1 MGFQS
6 EGSTSTPPREAVPG
20 GRRRLDPDLRPRILG
35 PGVYTAGRAPHC
47 PKVLKAE
54 RRPGPFMHPIKAA
67 PAPRGNSDT
76 CKAAHTK
83 MQWRDR
89 ARLCRAVPG
98 SVAATGPLRAAG
110 LLRGA
115 DSPGEAPR
123 YMAVPLPKPVL
134 AMPPSLFSAK
144 QNHWS
149 PNHVG
154 THVCEHT
161 HTPHAHGHRM
171 CPKTARGVR
180 RGSSSFREQKLY
192 CSVKQTDSPA
202 VSSSGQEVLRL
213 CLRRGG
219 HCRRPG
225 KGSEGVPSTKPPC
238 GQRRGHDLRHFPG
251 ASSGSGDKRAKTT
264 FDRHAHCQERTC
276 SGP

>member
-1 MGFQS
+1 MQS
-6 EGSTSTPPREAVPG
+6 SAHKNAVAGPCQTVPGCAGLCGGHRTPPS
-20 GRRRLDPDLRPRILG
+20 RR
-35 PGVYTAGRAPHC
+35 
-47 PKVLKAE
+47 
-54 RRPGPFMHPIKAA
+54 AA
-67 PAPRGNSDT
+67 KGSGLPRGGAEGHGRPSS
-76 CKAAHTK
+76 
-83 MQWRDR
+83 Q
-89 ARLCRAVPG
+89 ARSSHA
-98 SVAATGPLRAAG
+98 
-110 LLRGA
+110 
-115 DSPGEAPR
+115 
-123 YMAVPLPKPVL
+123 
-134 AMPPSLFSAK
+134 SLFSAK

-180 RGSSSFREQKLY
+180 RGSSSFRERKLY

-264 FDRHAHCQERTC
+264 FDRHAHRQERTC

>member
-1 MGFQS
+1 MPGCA
-6 EGSTSTPPREAVPG
+6 GLCGGHRTPPSR
-20 GRRRLDPDLRPRILG
+20 
-35 PGVYTAGRAPHC
+35 
-47 PKVLKAE
+47 
-54 RRPGPFMHPIKAA
+54 
-67 PAPRGNSDT
+67 
-76 CKAAHTK
+76 
-83 MQWRDR
+83 
-89 ARLCRAVPG
+89 
-98 SVAATGPLRAAG
+98 RAAKGSG
-110 LLRGA
+110 L
-115 DSPGEAPR
+115 PGEAPR
-123 YMAVPLPKPVL
+123 YMAVPLPKPIL

-180 RGSSSFREQKLY
+180 RGSSSFRERKLY

-264 FDRHAHCQERTC
+264 FDRHAHRQERTC